1 MFLTLNYSFSL
12 TYIIVFHFFFFRHKV
27 INTTKAKTS
36 IIDLDDTNLGH
47 KKANEDEVA
56 EQEEKVRDVLFF
68 RFLFKN
74 KPERVFG
81 L

>member
-1 MFLTLNYSFSL
+1 MANLY
-12 TYIIVFHFFFFRHKV
+12 VFHFFFFRHKV

-56 EQEEKVRDVLFF
+56 EQEEKVRDVFYFLEFFF
-68 RFLFKN
+68 RKYL
-74 KPERVFG
+74 KPNYSEK
-81 L
+81 